1 MIRQA
6 TIEDAQSVLPIIN
19 IVFEEMEMPLFQEIP
34 LENLFK
40 ILKQAFE
47 MPEYRYSYAN
57 TLVYEE
63 DGEILG
69 IIVGFPEEKEAH
81 IDDVLAPLFPQI
93 GLPEETRF
101 FTDKEAQPGE
111 WYLDTLAVAEHA
123 QGRGVGTALLKA
135 LPDYLKQHGE
145 KMISLSVDL
154 QNPGAKK
161 LYERMGFVKKGELMI
176 GDHRY
181 EHMVKAI

>member
-63 DGEILG
+63 DGEIL
-69 IIVGFPEEKEAH
+69 IIVGFRRKGSPH
-81 IDDVLAPLFPQI
+81 DDVLAPLSHKSAN
-93 GLPEETRF
+93 L
-101 FTDKEAQPGE
+101 
-111 WYLDTLAVAEHA
+111 
-123 QGRGVGTALLKA
+123 
-135 LPDYLKQHGE
+135 
-145 KMISLSVDL
+145 
-154 QNPGAKK
+154 KK
-161 LYERMGFVKKGELMI
+161 LAFHG
-176 GDHRY
+176 
-181 EHMVKAI
+181 

>member
-6 TIEDAQSVLPIIN
+6 TIADADSVLPIIN

-47 MPEYRYSYAN
+47 MPAYRYSYAN

-63 DGEILG
+63 DGQVLG
-69 IIVGFPEEKEAH
+69 IAVGFPEAKEAT
-81 IDDVLAPLFPQI
+81 IDDALAPLFPQI
-93 GLPEETRF
+93 GLPETTRF

-111 WYLDTLAVAEHA
+111 WYLDTLAVSEAA
-123 QGRGVGTALLKA
+123 QGQGVGTALLTA
-135 LPDYLKQHGE
+135 LPEYLKAKGE
-145 KMISLSVDL
+145 TKMSLSVDL

-161 LYERMGFVKKGELMI
+161 LYERMGFEKTGELMI

-181 EHMVKAI
+181 EHMIKPL

>member
-69 IIVGFPEEKEAH
+69 IVVGFPEEKEAH

-101 FTDKEAQPGE
+101 
-111 WYLDTLAVAEHA
+111 
-123 QGRGVGTALLKA
+123 
-135 LPDYLKQHGE
+135 HG
-145 KMISLSVDL
+145 
-154 QNPGAKK
+154 
-161 LYERMGFVKKGELMI
+161 
-176 GDHRY
+176 
-181 EHMVKAI
+181 